1 MGVVGAMTFK
11 HSKLLPS
18 YFFAL
23 GTSSMGENFVACD
36 EVLSVTLRHKLC
48 RVNKT
53 YMYNKLVTLDC

>member
-1 MGVVGAMTFK
+1 MGAVEAMTFK

-18 YFFAL
+18 YFFAI

-53 YMYNKLVTLDC
+53 

>member
-1 MGVVGAMTFK
+1 MGAVEAMTFK

-18 YFFAL
+18 YFFAI

-36 EVLSVTLRHKLC
+36 EVLSVTLRHKFC

-53 YMYNKLVTLDC
+53 